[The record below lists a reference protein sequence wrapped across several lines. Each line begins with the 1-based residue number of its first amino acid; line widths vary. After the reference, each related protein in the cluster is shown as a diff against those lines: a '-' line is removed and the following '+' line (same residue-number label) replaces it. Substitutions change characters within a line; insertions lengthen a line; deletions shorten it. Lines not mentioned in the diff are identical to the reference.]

1 MTKIQPR
8 LQIRVVL
15 GDIDRLGP
23 GKVSLLEN
31 LERTGSISAAGRA
44 MNMSYRRAWL
54 LIDTL
59 NHVFKKPVVVT
70 SIGGE
75 RGGGAALTPF
85 GREIIA
91 LYRSME
97 RTAAAALSSH
107 MKTLSANLVATKPK
121 DAPKKSVTGRRP
133 PAKWG

>member
-23 GKVSLLEN
+23 GKVALLEN

-59 NHVFKKPVVVT
+59 NHVFRRPVVVT

-75 RGGGAALTPF
+75 RGGGASLTPF
-85 GREIIA
+85 GQEVIG

-97 RTAAAALSSH
+97 RAAAAALAPH
-107 MKTLSANLVATKPK
+107 MKTLAANLVPAKPK
-121 DAPKKSVTGRRP
+121 DAPRKSVTGRRP